1 MDWKRKLTSRKFWL
15 AVAGFITSIL
25 VAFNVGDNV
34 VAQVSAI
41 ISGFGSV
48 IAYICAEAYADGKNI
63 EVNDDETV
71 DD

>member
-1 MDWKRKLTSRKFWL
+1 MDLKRKLTSRKFWL
-15 AVAGFITSIL
+15 AVAGLITSIL

-48 IAYICAEAYADGKNI
+48 IAYICAEAHTDGKNI
-63 EVNDDETV
+63 EVNDDETF